1 MKLQINT
8 EEKTIVFEESIEL
21 DKLVKWM
28 QATFPNGEWKKY
40 KLEPKIISMWNNPV
54 YVPWYRPFTFYDT
67 VKLVPDH
74 WPTITCG
81 DSEIRERSLGVYNIC
96 FSN

>member
-8 EEKTIVFEESIEL
+8 EEKTIIFEESIEL

-40 KLEPKIISMWNNPV
+40 KLEPKVISLWNNPA
-54 YVPWYRPFTFYDT
+54 YVPWYLPFTFEMPK
-67 VKLVPDH
+67 VVPAH
-74 WPTITCG
+74 WPTITC
-81 DSEIRERSLGVYNIC
+81 DVPNTQMPCSPIYNIC
-96 FSN
+96 LSN